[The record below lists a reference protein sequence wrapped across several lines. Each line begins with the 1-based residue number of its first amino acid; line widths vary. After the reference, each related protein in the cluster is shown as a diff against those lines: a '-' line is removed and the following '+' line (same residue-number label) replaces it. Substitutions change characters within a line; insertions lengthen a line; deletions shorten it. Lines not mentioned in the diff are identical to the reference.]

1 MNHAL
6 RVLEFGLVIERLV
19 SHCETPLGAELCAE
33 LAPTFKADEVWE
45 RLGATGEGHQLL
57 AGDPPPSLA
66 ALHDPRELFNR
77 AGKGGALDGLEVYRC
92 AAALGVM
99 RQLRAYFRTKGQ
111 ITLAAFGE
119 VMPDYA
125 RLEEKL
131 LSAVSSGGDVLDSA
145 SPHLASLRTRKGVAS
160 QRVVERVQSYLGGK
174 SREWL
179 SDPIYTVRDGRYV
192 LPVKS
197 EYKSRIKGI
206 VHDTSGSGATVFVEP
221 DDVLQLGNALRE
233 IELAERDEVLRIL
246 AELSAKIGGVAKEAI
261 GGVEAA
267 SAVDSVFARARL
279 AYADRGSMPRRVE
292 GHFIALHGARHPLLN
307 TEKVVPLDIEVGQG
321 ASVLITGPNTGGK
334 TVAIK
339 AVGLAVAM
347 AQSGL
352 FPPALDV
359 RLAPFAGLWADIGDE
374 QSLQQ
379 SLSTFSGH
387 LRNIAEALRGAQA
400 GALVLFDELGA
411 GTDPA
416 EGSALAMAILERLH
430 SVGCAILASTHYG
443 ELKAFAYETAGFTNA
458 AMEFDVK
465 TLQPTYRLMMG
476 AAGASQALRIAER
489 YGIPKEL
496 IESAKVGLGRQAQ
509 NVSALI
515 EELDR
520 AQRLARTAQSEAD
533 RRIAELR
540 KAETETSKK
549 LAEAEERRAQARRR
563 GAEAIDDALREIR
576 LEAARVLEELKKDPT
591 QAGFARAKKALAE
604 LDDVGRSFAAD
615 LGPKKSAP
623 PVDPVTLKRGMTVR
637 IDGYPQIGLLLEAP
651 SGKSASVQL
660 GSLKMTVPVAKVRP
674 VDEKPSAAA
683 RPRTNLGFSRA
694 QTAATEIH
702 LRARRAEDAED
713 ELTRFLDDALLAG
726 LPNVRIVHGKG
737 EGILRKMTHDLLRR
751 HKGVRSFRDGEPGE
765 GGAGVTIAV
774 FE

>member
-6 RVLEFGLVIERLV
+6 QVLEFGLVTERLA
-19 SHCETPLGAELCAE
+19 SHSETPLGAELCAQ
-33 LAPTFKADEVWE
+33 LAPTYQPDEVWR
-45 RLGATGEGHQLL
+45 RLGATEEAHRLL
-57 AGDPPPSLA
+57 AEDPPPSLA
-66 ALHDPRELFNR
+66 PLHDPRDLFNR
-77 AGKGGALDGLEVYRC
+77 AGKGGALEGIEVYRC

-99 RQLRAYFRTKGQ
+99 RQLKTYFRTKGP
-111 ITLAAFGE
+111 IGIAAYADSF
-119 VMPDYA
+119 PDQT
-125 RLEEKL
+125 RLEERL
-131 LSAVSSGGDVLDSA
+131 LAAVSSGGDVLDSA
-145 SPHLASLRTRKGVAS
+145 SAQLAALRARKGAAAHK
-160 QRVVERVQSYLGGK
+160 VVERVQAYLSGK

-192 LPVKS
+192 LPVKA
-197 EYKSRIKGI
+197 EYKARIKGI

-246 AELSAKIGGVAKEAI
+246 AELSAKIGGVATEAV

-267 SAVDSVFARARL
+267 STVDSIFARARL
-279 AYADRGSMPRRVE
+279 AYADRGFMPRRVE
-292 GHFIALHGARHPLLN
+292 GHFIALHAARHPLLRA
-307 TEKVVPLDIEVGQG
+307 ESVVPLDIEVGQG

-339 AVGLAVAM
+339 SVGLAVAM

-359 RLAPFAGLWADIGDE
+359 RLAPFTGLWADIGDE

-387 LRNIAEALRGAQA
+387 LKNIAEALRGAET

-416 EGSALAMAILERLH
+416 EGAALATVILERLH
-430 SVGCAILASTHYG
+430 AEGCAILASTHYG

-458 AMEFDVK
+458 AMEFDMK
-465 TLQPTYRLMMG
+465 TLRPTYKLLMG

-496 IESAKVGLGRQAQ
+496 IEEAREGLGRQAQ

-520 AQRLARTAQSEAD
+520 AQRHARTAQSEAD

-540 KAETETSKK
+540 KAETETARK

-576 LEAARVLEELKKDPT
+576 LEAARVFEELKKDPT
-591 QAGFARAKKALAE
+591 QAGFARAKQALSD
-604 LDDVGRSFAAD
+604 LDEVGRAFAAD
-615 LGPKKSAP
+615 LGPRKSAP
-623 PVDPVTLKRGMTVR
+623 PVDPVTLKRGMSVR
-637 IDGYPQIGLLLEAP
+637 IEGYPQVGTLLEAP
-651 SGKSASVQL
+651 TGKSATVQL
-660 GSLKMTVPVAKVRP
+660 GPLKMTVPIERVRP
-674 VDEKPSAAA
+674 VDEKPTATV
-683 RPRTNLGFSRA
+683 RPRTNIGLSRA
-694 QTAATEIH
+694 QTATTEIH
-702 LRARRAEDAED
+702 LRARRAEEAED
-713 ELTRFLDDALLAG
+713 ELNRFIDEALLAG
-726 LPNVRIVHGKG
+726 LPSVRIVHGKG
-737 EGILRKMTHDLLRR
+737 EGVLRKVTRELLRR

-765 GGAGVTIAV
+765 GGAGVTVAE

>member
-1 MNHAL
+1 M
-6 RVLEFGLVIERLV
+6 
-19 SHCETPLGAELCAE
+19 
-33 LAPTFKADEVWE
+33 LAD
-45 RLGATGEGHQLL
+45 
-57 AGDPPPSLA
+57 DPPPSLA
-66 ALHDPRELFNR
+66 ALHDPRQLFNR
-77 AGKGGALDGLEVYRC
+77 AAKGGALDGLEVYRC

-99 RQLRAYFRTKGQ
+99 RQLRTYFRTKGS
-111 ITLAAFGE
+111 IGLAAFGE
-119 VMPDYA
+119 AMPDHA

-131 LSAVSSGGDVLDSA
+131 LSAVSSGGDVLDGA
-145 SPHLASLRTRKGVAS
+145 SLHLASLRSRKAAAAH
-160 QRVVERVQSYLGGK
+160 RVVERVQAYLGGK

-192 LPVKS
+192 LPVKA
-197 EYKSRIKGI
+197 EYKGRIKGI

-246 AELSAKIGGVAKEAI
+246 AELSEKLGAVAPGAI
-261 GGVEAA
+261 GGIEAA
-267 SAVDSVFARARL
+267 SAVDAVFARARL

-292 GHFIALHGARHPLLN
+292 GHFIAVHGARHPLLQSE
-307 TEKVVPLDIEVGQG
+307 TVIPLDIEVGKG
-321 ASVLITGPNTGGK
+321 ANVLITGPNTGGK

-339 AVGLAVAM
+339 TVGLAVAM

-387 LRNIAEALRGAQA
+387 LKNIAEALRGAGP

-430 SVGCAILASTHYG
+430 ATGCAILASTHYG
-443 ELKAFAYETAGFTNA
+443 ELKAFAYETPGFTNA
-458 AMEFDVK
+458 AMEFDTK
-465 TLQPTYRLMMG
+465 TLRPTYRLLMG

-489 YGIPKEL
+489 YGIPKDL
-496 IESAKVGLGRQAQ
+496 IESAREGLGRQAQ

-533 RRIAELR
+533 RRIAELQ
-540 KAETETSKK
+540 KAETETSRK
-549 LAEAEERRAQARRR
+549 LAEAEERRSQARRR
-563 GAEAIDDALREIR
+563 GAEAIEDALREIR
-576 LEAARVLEELKKDPT
+576 LEATRIFEEHKKDPT
-591 QAGFARAKKALAE
+591 QAGFARAKKALSE
-604 LDDVGRSFAAD
+604 LDEVGRSFAVD
-615 LGPKKSAP
+615 LGPKTPST
-623 PVDPVTLKRGMTVR
+623 PVDPVSLKRGMSVR

-660 GSLKMTVPVAKVRP
+660 GSLKMTVPVGKVRP
-674 VDEKPSAAA
+674 ANEKPSAIVK
-683 RPRTNLGFSRA
+683 PRANLGFGRA
-694 QTAATEIH
+694 QTAATEVH
-702 LRARRAEDAED
+702 LRARRAEEAED

-726 LPNVRIVHGKG
+726 LPSVRIVHGKG
-737 EGILRKMTHDLLRR
+737 EGILRKVTREVLRR
-751 HKGVRSFRDGEPGE
+751 HAGVSSFRDGEPGE
-765 GGAGVTIAV
+765 GGAGVTVAT
-774 FE
+774 FK

>member
-6 RVLEFGLVIERLV
+6 QVLEFGSVIERLV
-19 SHCETPLGAELCAE
+19 SHCETPRGAELCAS
-33 LAPTFKADEVWE
+33 LLPAFTGDEVWSK
-45 RLGATGEGHQLL
+45 LTATAEAHRLL
-57 AGDPPPSLA
+57 ADDPPPSLA
-66 ALHDPRELFNR
+66 ALHDPRQLFNR
-77 AGKGGALDGLEVYRC
+77 AAKGGALDGPEVYRC

-99 RQLRAYFRTKGQ
+99 RQLRHYVKAKAPLSIASFADS
-111 ITLAAFGE
+111 LPE
-119 VMPDYA
+119 HA
-125 RLEEKL
+125 RLEEKVL
-131 LSAVSSGGDVLDSA
+131 ASVTSGGDVLDSA
-145 SPHLASLRTRKGVAS
+145 STHLAGLRARKTVAAH
-160 QRVVERVQSYLGGK
+160 RVVERIQAYLGGK

-192 LPVKS
+192 LPVKA
-197 EYKSRIKGI
+197 EYKGRIKGI

-221 DDVLQLGNALRE
+221 EDVLQLGNALRE

-246 AELSAKIGGVAKEAI
+246 AELSEKLGAVALDAI

-267 SAVDSVFARARL
+267 SAVDFVFARARL
-279 AYADRGSMPRRVE
+279 AYDLRGVMPRKVE
-292 GHFIALHGARHPLLN
+292 GHFIALQGARHPLLN
-307 TEKVVPLDIEVGQG
+307 AEKVVPLDIEVGQG

-359 RLAPFAGLWADIGDE
+359 RLAPFTGLWADIGDE

-387 LRNIAEALRGAQA
+387 LKNIAEALRGASA
-400 GALVLFDELGA
+400 GSIVLFDELGA

-416 EGSALAMAILERLH
+416 EGSALATVILERLH
-430 SVGCAILASTHYG
+430 ASGCAILASTHYG

-458 AMEFDVK
+458 AMEFDMK
-465 TLQPTYRLMMG
+465 TLHPTYRLLMG

-489 YGIPKEL
+489 YGIPKDL
-496 IESAKVGLGRQAQ
+496 IEEARQAMGRQAR

-520 AQRLARTAQSEAD
+520 AQRLARSAQSEAD

-540 KAETETSKK
+540 KTEDETSRK
-549 LAEAEERRAQARRR
+549 LAEAEERRAHARRR
-563 GAEAIDDALREIR
+563 GAEAIEDALREIR
-576 LEAARVLEELKKDPT
+576 LEALTVFEELKKNPT
-591 QAGFARAKKALAE
+591 QAGFARAKQGLTE
-604 LDDVGRSFAAD
+604 LDEVGRSFVAD
-615 LGPKKSAP
+615 LGPSKRATPDDSVA
-623 PVDPVTLKRGMTVR
+623 LKRGMSVR
-637 IDGYPQIGLLLEAP
+637 IEGYPQIGLLLEAP
-651 SGKSASVQL
+651 TGKLASVQL
-660 GSLKMTVPVAKVRP
+660 GSLKMKVPVGTVRP
-674 VDEKPSAAA
+674 AEQKPTLAA
-683 RPRTNLGFSRA
+683 RPKTNLGFSRA

-702 LRARRAEDAED
+702 LRARRFEEAEE
-713 ELTRFLDDALLAG
+713 ELTRFIDDALLAG
-726 LPNVRIVHGKG
+726 LPSVRIVHGKG
-737 EGILRKMTHDLLRR
+737 EGILRKMTHALLRR
-751 HKGVRSFRDGEPGE
+751 HNGVRSFRDGEAGE
-765 GGAGVTIAV
+765 GGAGVTVAV

>member
-1 MNHAL
+1 M
-6 RVLEFGLVIERLV
+6 
-19 SHCETPLGAELCAE
+19 GAAGFL
-33 LAPTFKADEVWE
+33 
-45 RLGATGEGHQLL
+45 TGEAHQLL
-57 AGDPPPSLA
+57 ADDPPPSLA
-66 ALHDPRELFNR
+66 ALHDPRQLFNR
-77 AGKGGALDGLEVYRC
+77 AAKGGTLEGIEVYRC

-99 RQLRAYFRTKGQ
+99 RQLRTYFRTKGQ
-111 ITLAAFGE
+111 IGLAAFAE
-119 VMPDYA
+119 SMPDYA

-145 SPHLASLRTRKGVAS
+145 SPHLASLRARKGAAS
-160 QRVVERVQSYLGGK
+160 QRVVERIQSYLGGK

-192 LPVKS
+192 LPVKA

-246 AELSAKIGGVAKEAI
+246 AELSQKLGAIAADAI

-267 SAVDSVFARARL
+267 STVDSVFARARL
-279 AYADRGSMPRRVE
+279 AYSDRGSMPRRVE
-292 GHFIALHGARHPLLN
+292 GHFIALHGARHPLLES
-307 TEKVVPLDIEVGQG
+307 EKVVPLDIEVGQG

-339 AVGLAVAM
+339 TVGLAVAM

-387 LRNIAEALRGAQA
+387 LKNIAEALRGAGK

-416 EGSALAMAILERLH
+416 EGSALAMAILVRLH
-430 SVGCAILASTHYG
+430 EVGCAMLASTHYG
-443 ELKAFAYETAGFTNA
+443 ELKAFAYETPGFTNA
-458 AMEFDVK
+458 AMEFDMK
-465 TLQPTYRLMMG
+465 TLRPTYKLLMG

-489 YGIPKEL
+489 YGIPKDLVE
-496 IESAKVGLGRQAQ
+496 AARDGLGRQAQ

-540 KAETETSKK
+540 KTEAETSKK
-549 LAEAEERRAQARRR
+549 LAEAEERRANARRR

-576 LEAARVLEELKKDPT
+576 LEAVSVFEELKKDPT
-591 QAGFARAKKALAE
+591 QAGFAKAKKALAD
-604 LDDVGRSFAAD
+604 LDDVGRAFAAD
-615 LGPKKSAP
+615 LGPKKPLA
-623 PVDPVTLKRGMTVR
+623 PVDPVTLTRGMSVR

-660 GSLKMTVPVAKVRP
+660 GSMKMTVPVAKAFVRSTRSRSQP
-674 VDEKPSAAA
+674 PARGRTSASAAPKP
-683 RPRTNLGFSRA
+683 RPRKFISGR
-694 QTAATEIH
+694 
-702 LRARRAEDAED
+702 
-713 ELTRFLDDALLAG
+713 
-726 LPNVRIVHGKG
+726 
-737 EGILRKMTHDLLRR
+737 EGPKRPK
-751 HKGVRSFRDGEPGE
+751 KN
-765 GGAGVTIAV
+765 
-774 FE
+774 